1 MIQLCTFARPLACL
15 AWLIWLAPV
24 ARAEWKTGRALAQ
37 QRTAQVSLRW
47 SELPLRQALASLARS
62 QHVAIL
68 LDRRVDPDRP
78 IELTIDDQPLD
89 EVLGRI
95 AAERK
100 IGLTW
105 LGPVVY
111 FGPEEAA
118 GRLRTL
124 AALRAAEVRKLPG
137 RRQAALTRERA
148 WQWNELA
155 TPRELLAE
163 LAEEAQVTIEG
174 LDLVPH
180 DLWPAADL
188 PPLSLTDRLTLLANE
203 FDLAFELS
211 DGGRRVRLAGIEGP
225 VAIKR
230 DYPGGRDAPRI
241 AERFRRE
248 APEAEVEI
256 VGGKI
261 FVTAR
266 LEEHER
272 LAELGKPGANH
283 AAGAKTPPA
292 DPRRGKQVY
301 TLAVEEQPLAAVLE
315 ALRERAGFEL
325 RVDRPALEQAGLTL
339 DRRVTFSVTE
349 VSLDELLEAALGPA
363 GLAFRR
369 DGKAVVV
376 VPGPD
381 R

>member
-1 MIQLCTFARPLACL
+1 MTQLHTFARPLVYL
-15 AWLIWLAPV
+15 AWLVWLAPA

-95 AAERK
+95 AADRN

-105 LGPVVY
+105 LGPLVY

-137 RRQAALTRERA
+137 RGQAALTRERA
-148 WQWNELA
+148 WQWNELS

-188 PPLSLTDRLTLLANE
+188 PPLSWTDRLTLLANE

-211 DGGRRVRLAGIEGP
+211 DDGRSVRLAKIDEP

-230 DYPGGRDAPRI
+230 DYPGGRDAANI

-248 APEAEVEI
+248 APDVVVEVR
-256 VGGKI
+256 GGRV
-261 FVTAR
+261 FVTGR
-266 LEEHER
+266 LEDHER
-272 LAELGKPGANH
+272 LAHYGKPGANQ
-283 AAGAKTPPA
+283 AAAKPSLP
-292 DPRRGKQVY
+292 PRRGKQVY
-301 TLAVEEQPLAAVLE
+301 TLAVEEQPLKAVLDT
-315 ALRERAGFEL
+315 LGERAGFEL
-325 RVDRPALEQAGLTL
+325 RIDRPALDQAGLTL